1 MGVVSFYPF
10 DKQDRAIG
18 STHKYRKIMKEN
30 KKRLM
35 KIANLAIAMVLAIP
49 MFILAVPFYMYNKI
63 RGKV

>member
-1 MGVVSFYPF
+1 
-10 DKQDRAIG
+10 
-18 STHKYRKIMKEN
+18 MKATG
-30 KKRLM
+30 KRLM

>member
-1 MGVVSFYPF
+1 
-10 DKQDRAIG
+10 
-18 STHKYRKIMKEN
+18 MKKN

-49 MFILAVPFYMYNKI
+49 MFILSVPFYMYNKI